1 MIQFSNLSLE
11 GAWMMAIEYQGPTT
25 LGLNSEKVPLLAG
38 TDRQRMQKGAYVL
51 SEDRDYRVTLVA
63 TGSDVWR
70 AVEAAKML
78 QVDGTPCRTVSMPS
92 MRRFDEQDEEYIRSI
107 FPFDSRPVVSVEVG
121 STLGWAK
128 YASAGIGQ
136 DQFGISMSPDVV
148 FDHLNLT
155 SRHIFLRVKEYLR
168 KLEGKD
174 ARMQRWQ
181 IRRCHERAFP
191 SATCF

>member
-1 MIQFSNLSLE
+1 MIQFTNLSLQ

-107 FPFDSRPVVSVEVG
+107 FPFDTRPVVSVEVG

-181 IRRCHERAFP
+181 II
-191 SATCF
+191 